1 MSSGSMEE
9 GGNPSVEMNNDKLYE
24 KLRAHTEKLLAEQ
37 YTRLHDQFQNQLDQ
51 VLGTLRAPP
60 RAESI
65 TVRAG
70 IEGNATPV
78 VVSTSTGLRTSN
90 KSFKVKKEKK
100 KLSKI
105 PPHLASRYLSP
116 APMLVPK
123 IPTLLKKTAKPSTDE
138 IPVTNISNNDHQTT
152 MYNEVKAIDL
162 NLSEE
167 EQSKF
172 PSVTKAFLKKSMFLL
187 NDIQKLDKDKTLNK
201 PKTATRRKPTTA
213 ANSNNNNNNSNNNS
227 KSCNDKSR
235 LTKSAPS
242 KLAIN
247 TDEVFEVD
255 EEVEPLEVS
264 NYEIDEDVPMDENNI
279 SENIQESFAN
289 KTVSDLK
296 VNNKDANNDTK
307 NKNNH
312 KNTTNK
318 ERNNTDALPPRPKQ
332 SRPMTSPMKSSVPKE
347 WTDLRLDLHSTTHAS
362 SKDDHLL
369 SNVAKQWENQV
380 AKHVLSLF
388 ASHKMHTGNHKEGQ
402 DILHY
407 VDIHDEENKD
417 TVLADLQVH
426 SNTMYGSDNKNDE
439 ANHTKTSPASK
450 FMKKKIGLS
459 RTKTSDSRI
468 KQRLLT
474 ADGEDFEKA
483 FSKFRSC
490 HVITTRTGEQVAL
503 RGSPKVAPIWFVA
516 NGDIFS
522 DWSFLPGGNNLQ
534 AQLNVMYENR
544 SLVEYVEVLK
554 TIIIDLYR
562 VATGTKIEKL
572 AVVKKESVKIE
583 SPKKKK
589 LGSTKW
595 DDNTNTVTP
604 NVLYSPPETPTNG
617 SSVHN
622 NDNNK
627 YSPDQVREMFRKLIV
642 SSNSMAMLAI
652 SKKQEDMAC
661 RLIQVVESYIH
672 QDGILPKSARDDLN
686 ALIYTTWGYYF
697 YKKRKFSSAITFTKK
712 ALELYELLENKECIA
727 MCLTQLAAAYT
738 LLSRPKEGHQ
748 LLYQFITMLEDGR
761 LSVANSEARELCICA
776 IAYHNLA
783 VIQLKL
789 LVPDLA
795 IKSAQSARKIAR
807 LCISYSSRWS
817 NVFQYTYDAA
827 LDDINF
833 HLANGKLYDSE
844 SLKFLNEITKEY
856 FHPVPDEEGNIII
869 NNGQK

>member
-1 MSSGSMEE
+1 MSSGDTDKGAM
-9 GGNPSVEMNNDKLYE
+9 PSVDLDNDKLYE

-37 YTRLHDQFQNQLDQ
+37 YTRLHDQFQSQLDQ
-51 VLGTLRAPP
+51 VLGKLRAPP
-60 RAESI
+60 RTESI
-65 TVRAG
+65 TVRAS
-70 IEGNATPV
+70 IEGNTAPV
-78 VVSTSTGLRTSN
+78 VVSTSTGLRTN
-90 KSFKVKKEKK
+90 DKSLKGKKEKK

-123 IPTLLKKTAKPSTDE
+123 IPTLLKKTAKPLSDE
-138 IPVTNISNNDHQTT
+138 IPVTSTSNSDHQMT
-152 MYNEVKAIDL
+152 MYNKVKTIDL

-172 PSVTKAFLKKSMFLL
+172 PSVTKAFLRKSMYFL
-187 NDIQKLDKDKTLNK
+187 NDIQNLDNDKPLNK
-201 PKTATRRKPTTA
+201 PKTATGRKP
-213 ANSNNNNNNSNNNS
+213 ANSVSHSNN
-227 KSCNDKSR
+227 KSR
-235 LTKSAPS
+235 SNKSRPSKSAPS
-242 KLAIN
+242 KLVRDK
-247 TDEVFEVD
+247 DEVFEVD
-255 EEVEPLEVS
+255 EDVELLQDSNHEADEEVPFDDNTNSDNVE
-264 NYEIDEDVPMDENNI
+264 EI
-279 SENIQESFAN
+279 FAGKTLSDTKGSS
-289 KTVSDLK
+289 KTVR
-296 VNNKDANNDTK
+296 NDTNNNNGK
-307 NKNNH
+307 NR
-312 KNTTNK
+312 NTNSSTK
-318 ERNNTDALPPRPKQ
+318 EKNNTDTLPPRPKQ
-332 SRPMTSPMKSSVPKE
+332 SRPVTSPVKSSVPKE
-347 WTDLRLDLHSTTHAS
+347 WTDLRLDLHSTTNAS
-362 SKDDHLL
+362 GKDDHLL
-369 SNVAKQWENQV
+369 SNVARQWENQV

-388 ASHKMHTGNHKEGQ
+388 ASHKMHTGNHKEGR
-402 DILHY
+402 DILLCA
-407 VDIHDEENKD
+407 DIHDEENRH
-417 TVLADLQVH
+417 TVQADINVH
-426 SNTMYGSDNKNDE
+426 SNTMFGTTNSNSNSNE
-439 ANHTKTSPASK
+439 AASIKTSPASK
-450 FMKKKIGLS
+450 FMEKRIGLS
-459 RTKTSDSRI
+459 RAKTSDSGIRV

-474 ADGEDFEKA
+474 ADGEDFEKV

-490 HVITTRTGEQVAL
+490 HVITTRAGEQVAL

-544 SLVEYVEVLK
+544 LLVEYVDVLK

-562 VATGTKIEKL
+562 VATGTKTTKL
-572 AVVKKESVKIE
+572 AVTKKESLITE

-589 LGSTKW
+589 LESTKW
-595 DDNTNTVTP
+595 DDNANTVTP
-604 NVLYSPPETPTNG
+604 NALYSPPPSPTDAPPPH
-617 SSVHN
+617 SS
-622 NDNNK
+622 DTK
-627 YSPDQVREMFRKLIV
+627 YSPDQVREIFRKLII

-697 YKKRKFSSAITFTKK
+697 YKKKKFSSAMTFTRK
-712 ALELYELLENKECIA
+712 ALELYESLENKECVA
-727 MCLTQLAAAYT
+727 MCLTQLAAAST

-807 LCISYSSRWS
+807 LCISYSSRWG
-817 NVFQYTYDAA
+817 NVFQHTYDAA

-833 HLANGKLYDSE
+833 HLASGKLYDSE
-844 SLKFLNEITKEY
+844 SLKFLSEITKEY
-856 FHPVPDEEGNIII
+856 FHPVPDEEQNIII
-869 NNGQK
+869 DNGKK